1 MARARQRS
9 CFWPWERLAPEE
21 EMGDVSER
29 KMLVF
34 SFGASSVAVA
44 DEAELGS
51 SVAAVE
57 DSAVTSGSGTGV
69 VSVEGMRWTL
79 CKASLSWKS
88 VN

>member
-1 MARARQRS
+1 
-9 CFWPWERLAPEE
+9 
-21 EMGDVSER
+21 MGDVSER

-88 VN
+88 VNWLNGSRFERIVPEKRTGS